1 MITKEET
8 LNSIQFVVN
17 NSKYV
22 KIKEEN
28 IENAINL
35 VTNNEKKSWLNSDLL
50 DFK

>member
-1 MITKEET
+1 MITKEEI

-35 VTNNEKKSWLNSDLL
+35 VLNRS
-50 DFK
+50 KIC